1 MDLNQEVANALE
13 VLQNGGIIL
22 YPTDTVWGIGC
33 DASNEKAVA
42 KIYELK
48 KRAETKSMIVLVNG
62 ERLMHNTFKE
72 IPEVAWQIMDLSE
85 KPTTLVLD
93 KPQNVALNL
102 VADDNTLAVRL
113 VKETFCYKLIEKLKK
128 PLVSTSANI
137 SGNANPNTYSEI
149 SNEIKNGVDYIVNL
163 SREKKCGNPST
174 IIKIGLD
181 NVVKI
186 IRK

>member
-1 MDLNQEVANALE
+1 
-13 VLQNGGIIL
+13 
-22 YPTDTVWGIGC
+22 
-33 DASNEKAVA
+33 
-42 KIYELK
+42 
-48 KRAETKSMIVLVNG
+48 
-62 ERLMHNTFKE
+62 
-72 IPEVAWQIMDLSE
+72 MDLSE

-137 SGNANPNTYSEI
+137 SGNATPNTYSEI

-163 SREKKCGNPST
+163 SREKKCGNSST

>member
-1 MDLNQEVANALE
+1 MIKKITLSRILFSIVVFFLLTSVSFSQNA
-13 VLQNGGIIL
+13 
-22 YPTDTVWGIGC
+22 
-33 DASNEKAVA
+33 
-42 KIYELK
+42 
-48 KRAETKSMIVLVNG
+48 
-62 ERLMHNTFKE
+62 
-72 IPEVAWQIMDLSE
+72 
-85 KPTTLVLD
+85 
-93 KPQNVALNL
+93 NL
-102 VADDNTLAVRL
+102 V
-113 VKETFCYKLIEKLKK
+113 
-128 PLVSTSANI
+128 I